1 MGTFHEMSV
10 HELVRAMTLKEKV
23 SLLSGLDDWRTVPID
38 RLGIPSITMTDGPHG
53 VRANFE
59 HTARARDVS
68 TAFPSGVSMAATWN
82 EDLIRRVGSALAEE
96 TRALGCHVLLGPC
109 VNIVRH
115 PLAGRNFETYS
126 EDPFL
131 AGRIGVAWVTG
142 VQAQGIGASLKHFAC
157 NNQETERMRGSSNLD
172 EQTLREIYLPAF
184 EMIVRH
190 AHPWTVMCAYNR
202 VNGVYASENEH
213 LLREILKHEWR
224 YDGVVVSDWG
234 ANHSTI
240 LSVKNGLD
248 LEMPGP
254 ARHYGDALVQA
265 VLLYQVEQ
273 NVVDEAAERVVRL
286 VKRAVES
293 DAASKLDAEPKTGSL
308 NTDEHQRLA
317 REVAL
322 EAITLLKNDDTL
334 LPLDIE
340 QFRSLAVIGPNAVD
354 LQTVGAGS
362 SFVES
367 PHVAKPLDALRKR
380 LGADFPVE
388 YEKGCDN
395 HEDAPVIPRDFLKPP
410 AGEGSGMLAEFFE
423 GRTAHGRPLLVK
435 NEGVEQWWWGR
446 GPIDRDEYHVR
457 FSGRLRVPEAGTYRL
472 YLENTGVGRL
482 SIADAVLENEA
493 SRDPN
498 DPVTRSDTTI
508 VLEAETDVPLT
519 LELTKSAG
527 DGYLFVALKME
538 RVYASGEDDRIARAV
553 ELAERSGRVVVFAG
567 MAAGYE
573 TEGRDRPHMMLPNR
587 QNQLIEAVADAN
599 PNTVVVLNA
608 GSPVSMPWID
618 RVSAVLLVY
627 YPGMEGG
634 EAIADILL
642 GNVSPSGKLPVT
654 FPVRLEDSPAFLQFP
669 GSRDVPYG
677 EGLFVGYRFYDK
689 RDLRVL
695 FPFGHGLTYSEFA
708 FRDLTAPDELVIG
721 DQGFAL
727 TVGATVTN
735 TGTRE
740 ASETA
745 QLYVA
750 LPGDRSVPR
759 PPQELKGFRKVR
771 LKPGESQTVIF
782 ELDRRSL
789 SVYDPYTRDWV
800 VTPGEVEIRVG
811 ASSRDIRLRKRLR
824 LDVG

>member
-1 MGTFHEMSV
+1 MGTFRDTPV
-10 HELVRAMTLKEKV
+10 HELVRSMTLKEKV

-38 RLGIPSITMTDGPHG
+38 RLEIPSITMTDGPHG

-82 EDLIRRVGSALAEE
+82 EGLIRRVGSALAEE

-131 AGRIGVAWVTG
+131 AGRIGVAWVSG
-142 VQAQGIGASLKHFAC
+142 LQAHGIGASLKHFAC

-172 EQTLREIYLPAF
+172 EQTLRELYLPAF

-190 AHPWTVMCAYNR
+190 ARPWTVMCAYNR

-240 LSVKNGLD
+240 ESVKNGLD

-293 DAASKLDAEPKTGSL
+293 DTASTHDAEPGTGSL

-334 LPLDIE
+334 LPLDTE
-340 QFRSLAVIGPNAVD
+340 QFRSLAVIGPNAAE

-367 PHVAKPLDALRKR
+367 PHVAKPLDALSKR
-380 LGADFPVE
+380 LGAEFPVE
-388 YEKGCDN
+388 YGKGCDN
-395 HEDAPVIPRDFLKPP
+395 HEDAPVIPRAFLKPP
-410 AGEGSGMLAEFFE
+410 TGEGSGMLAEFFE
-423 GRTAHGRPLLVK
+423 GRSAHGKPLLVK

-446 GPIDRDEYHVR
+446 GPVDRDEYHVR
-457 FSGRLRVPEAGTYRL
+457 FSGRLRVPEAGTYRFR
-472 YLENTGVGRL
+472 LENTGPGRL

-493 SRDPN
+493 SLDPN
-498 DPVTRSDTTI
+498 DPITRSDTTI
-508 VLEAETDVPLT
+508 ALEAETDIPVT
-519 LELTKSAG
+519 LEVTKSAG
-527 DGYLFVALKME
+527 DVYLSVALKME
-538 RVYASGEDDRIARAV
+538 RVYESGEDDRISRAV
-553 ELAERSGRVVVFAG
+553 ELAERSGRVVIFAG

-599 PNTVVVLNA
+599 PNTVVVVNA

-618 RVSAVLLVY
+618 RVSAVVLVY

-642 GNVSPSGKLPVT
+642 GRVSPSGKLPVT

-689 RDLRVL
+689 RDLPVL

-708 FRDLTAPDELVIG
+708 FGDLTAPDEVVIG

-759 PPQELKGFRKVR
+759 PPQELKGFRKLR
-771 LKPGESQTVIF
+771 LKPGESQTVTF

-800 VTPGEVEIRVG
+800 VTPGEIEIRVG